1 LADRDLYYESAY
13 AMMHGNE
20 NAEFSLLIPKRN
32 GFYCQMAHK
41 SHTYSTMSINRSE
54 TKCKWQRR

>member
-1 LADRDLYYESAY
+1 
-13 AMMHGNE
+13 MMHGNE

-54 TKCKWQRR
+54 TKCK